1 MRVVPCTAARRG
13 VVCTAAPCA
22 AHSHSFTRARPLTD
36 TMEGP
41 TKRTISAAN
50 RSLDVIRFVDRRA
63 RNSEVDW
70 IEFLA
75 QYQLEALLFGT
86 HLKTT
91 GAVYRLLKRSGVGA
105 QALPLK
111 RASVA
116 GGLLSDEEFD
126 ELKNLLDA
134 DWLRSFTLIPIS
146 AVQTAI
152 TTF

>member
-1 MRVVPCTAARRG
+1 
-13 VVCTAAPCA
+13 
-22 AHSHSFTRARPLTD
+22 
-36 TMEGP
+36 MEGP
-41 TKRTISAAN
+41 TKRTIAVAG
-50 RSLDVIRFVDRRA
+50 RSLDVIRFLDRRL
-63 RNSEVDW
+63 RNSEQVESV
-70 IEFLA
+70 EFLA

-86 HLKTT
+86 HFKTT